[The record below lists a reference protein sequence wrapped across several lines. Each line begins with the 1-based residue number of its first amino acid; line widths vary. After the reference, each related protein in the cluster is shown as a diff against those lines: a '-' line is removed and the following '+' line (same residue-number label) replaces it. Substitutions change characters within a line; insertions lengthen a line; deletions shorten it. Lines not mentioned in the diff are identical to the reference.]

1 MGRDRKHKPF
11 ALGDEGYDAARQQAT
26 RFFRSSSTAQPAVR
40 GAAGGGSNSEQDIAA
55 AKAARD
61 KMHTTKLSPKVHDQM
76 KAQLDVEARKQA
88 ALQWF
93 YRQFRIRGGK
103 GWGLGSKAGRPST
116 ADKFLTARAVK
127 LSEGYAGD
135 SGECRN
141 MTPHEWWAQSAEAK
155 KLYEKE
161 GWTTEHE
168 PNGEDLWNDSSRSQD
183 CWVEELGD
191 GQKVVK
197 YFTNSLVKELLRS
210 CWYKWSPSGE
220 FIGLRTVADWRLAC
234 MSKFDANGKGSL
246 PGKSQA
252 FKWRQEEVERVKR
265 KESNTEVPGSTLDFQ
280 ETRRDC
286 NAPTD

>member
-26 RFFRSSSTAQPAVR
+26 FFFRTSSTAQPAVR
-40 GAAGGGSNSEQDIAA
+40 GAAGGGSASEQDIAA
-55 AKAARD
+55 AKAERD
-61 KMHTTKLSPKVHDQM
+61 KMHTTKLSAKVHAQM

-103 GWGLGSKAGRPST
+103 GWGLGSKAGRPSDT
-116 ADKFLTARAVK
+116 DKYLTPRAVK

-155 KLYEKE
+155 KLYERE
-161 GWTTEHE
+161 GWTTEQE
-168 PNGEDLWNDSSRSQD
+168 PNGEDLTNDSSRSQD

-197 YFTNSLVKELLRS
+197 YFRNPLVKELLRS
-210 CWYKWSPSGE
+210 CWYKWSPPGE
-220 FIGLRTVADWRLAC
+220 FIGLHSSRMETGVHV
-234 MSKFDANGKGSL
+234 
-246 PGKSQA
+246 
-252 FKWRQEEVERVKR
+252 EV
-265 KESNTEVPGSTLDFQ
+265 GCQ
-280 ETRRDC
+280 QQG
-286 NAPTD
+286 